1 MRQRSLPLGKFSA
14 TQASSQVRVFHDE
27 RTVGKRWLYHGY
39 LIVPVGLV
47 HQMSRRLQGCR
58 ETALCPKK
66 RIHFAHLT
74 AHSSTSTRTDTAAR
88 WARYYRDELYRFGFF
103 SILGIDLRNIDWS
116 RFGSP
121 GDPRSQK
128 EHRVYNRFFEMG
140 LYGALRFFYPAEHL
154 VIVEEIFSERRDLE
168 DSDPFVHYAPYR
180 IGCRESNITVV
191 TPKANLVAG
200 DVARE
205 TAFPELVDCVQF
217 VDIIIGAHS
226 HNLDAIAHSK
236 TGCDEVADIILPVTK
251 RLTESP
257 FNPNSRYWKR
267 YSMSFFPKERVD
279 VSHFDIWPW
288 MSLFYQGRPVRRQ
301 PRAQMQL
308 L

>member
-1 MRQRSLPLGKFSA
+1 
-14 TQASSQVRVFHDE
+14 
-27 RTVGKRWLYHGY
+27 VGKRWLYHVY

-47 HQMSRRLQGCR
+47 EQVLKRLHECR
-58 ETALCPKK
+58 QTASCPAK
-66 RIHFAHLT
+66 RIHFADLT
-74 AHSSTSTRTDTAAR
+74 AHSSTSTRTDTAVR
-88 WARYYRDELYRFGFF
+88 WAKYYREEFYRFGLC
-103 SILGIDLRNIDWS
+103 SILGIDLGNIDWS
-116 RFGSP
+116 RFGSSR
-121 GDPRSQK
+121 DPRSEK
-128 EHRVYNRFFEMG
+128 EHRVYNRFFEIG

-180 IGCRESNITVV
+180 IALRDSNIIV
-191 TPKANLVAG
+191 TAPQVNLIAG
-200 DVARE
+200 DVPRE
-205 TAFPELVDCVQF
+205 TTFPELVDCIQF
-217 VDIIIGAHS
+217 VDIIIGSHS

-236 TGCDEVADIILPVTK
+236 TGCDEVADVILPLT
-251 RLTESP
+251 RGLTESP

-279 VSHFDIWPW
+279 VFRFEVWPS
-288 MSLFYQGRPVRRQ
+288 MSLFYHDRPVRRQ

>member
-1 MRQRSLPLGKFSA
+1 MIQRSLPLGKVSA

-27 RTVGKRWLYHGY
+27 RIAQKRWLYHGY

-47 HQMSRRLQGCR
+47 HQVLARLQECR
-58 ETALCPKK
+58 QTASCHGK

-74 AHSSTSTRTDTAAR
+74 AHSSTSTRTRTAVN
-88 WARYYRDELYRFGFF
+88 WARYYRDELYRFAFF
-103 SILGIDLRNIDWS
+103 SILGIDLRKIDWS
-116 RFGSP
+116 RFGGP
-121 GDPRSQK
+121 DDPRSQK
-128 EHRVYNRFFEMG
+128 EHRLYNRFFEMG

-154 VIVEEIFSERRDLE
+154 VIVKEVFSERRDLE
-168 DSDPFVHYAPYR
+168 DGDPFLHYAPYR
-180 IGCRESNITVV
+180 IDWRESNIVV
-191 TPKANLVAG
+191 VSPEVRLIAG

-205 TAFPELVDCVQF
+205 STFPEFVDCMQL
-217 VDIIIGAHS
+217 VDIIIGSHS

-236 TGCDEVADIILPVTK
+236 TGCDEVADIVLPLTR

-267 YSMSFFPKERVD
+267 YSMSFFPQERVD
-279 VSHFDIWPW
+279 TSRFEMWPW
-288 MSLFYQGRPVRRQ
+288 MSLFFHDRPVRRQ

>member
-1 MRQRSLPLGKFSA
+1 MIQRSLPLGRVSA
-14 TQASSQVRVFHDE
+14 TQASTRVRVFHDE
-27 RTVGKRWLYHGY
+27 RIVQKRWLYHGY

-47 HQMSRRLQGCR
+47 HQVLARLQQCR
-58 ETALCPKK
+58 QTASCRAK

-88 WARYYRDELYRFGFF
+88 WARYYRDEFYRFGLF
-103 SILGIDLRNIDWS
+103 SMVGIDLANIDWY

-121 GDPRSQK
+121 GDLRSEK
-128 EHRVYNRFFEMG
+128 EHRAYNRFFEMG
-140 LYGALRFFYPAEHL
+140 LYGALRFFYPADHP
-154 VIVEEIFSERRDLE
+154 VIVEAIFSEKRDLE

-180 IGCRESNITVV
+180 IGWRESNIIVV
-191 TPKANLVAG
+191 APEVKLIAG
-200 DVARE
+200 DLPRE
-205 TAFPELVDCVQF
+205 TAFPELVDCIQF
-217 VDIIIGAHS
+217 VDIIIGSHS

-236 TGCDEVADIILPVTK
+236 TGCDEVADVILPLTT

-267 YSMSFFPKERVD
+267 YSMSFFPKERLD
-279 VSHFDIWPW
+279 VSRFEIWPW
-288 MSLFYQGRPVRRQ
+288 MSLFYHDRPVRRQ